1 MKVDKIEY
9 KRVINDAGHL
19 EYDLLQYLE
28 KNREIASPEIKRTE
42 IDYLIDHD
50 IQHRIIQNARKSL
63 LGDKIIL
70 KRCHQ
75 SRLSFIK
82 KYTDFF
88 FALISDC
95 NEKAEPERSS
105 QFCFFLFFKMFLVN
119 VFDCLVWINHNIQAF
134 CFSLIFVD

>member
-1 MKVDKIEY
+1 MKIDKIEY
-9 KRVINDAGHL
+9 KRVINDARHL

-28 KNREIASPEIKRTE
+28 KNRESASPEIKRTE

-70 KRCHQ
+70 KDAVSQ
-75 SRLSFIK
+75 DYLLLK

-88 FALISDC
+88 
-95 NEKAEPERSS
+95 RTY
-105 QFCFFLFFKMFLVN
+105 Q
-119 VFDCLVWINHNIQAF
+119 
-134 CFSLIFVD
+134 

>member
-28 KNREIASPEIKRTE
+28 KNRESASPEIKRTE

-70 KRCHQ
+70 KDAV
-75 SRLSFIK
+75 L
-82 KYTDFF
+82 
-88 FALISDC
+88 
-95 NEKAEPERSS
+95 
-105 QFCFFLFFKMFLVN
+105 
-119 VFDCLVWINHNIQAF
+119 
-134 CFSLIFVD
+134 SLIHI

>member
-19 EYDLLQYLE
+19 ES
-28 KNREIASPEIKRTE
+28 ASPDIKRTE

-70 KRCHQ
+70 KDAVSQ
-75 SRLSFIK
+75 DYLLLK

-88 FALISDC
+88 
-95 NEKAEPERSS
+95 RTY
-105 QFCFFLFFKMFLVN
+105 Q
-119 VFDCLVWINHNIQAF
+119 
-134 CFSLIFVD
+134 

>member
-1 MKVDKIEY
+1 MIFCS
-9 KRVINDAGHL
+9 IL
-19 EYDLLQYLE
+19 

-70 KRCHQ
+70 KDAISQ
-75 SRLSFIK
+75 DYLLLKNIP
-82 KYTDFF
+82 TF

-134 CFSLIFVD
+134 VFSLIFVD

>member
-82 KYTDFF
+82 KIYRLFSHLSVIVMKKQNQRE
-88 FALISDC
+88 AL
-95 NEKAEPERSS
+95 SS
-105 QFCFFLFFKMFLVN
+105 AFLFFKMFLVN

>member
-1 MKVDKIEY
+1 MSAGSSEPTDDGLPFPLPHEENRNKTVEQTVNTAKS
-9 KRVINDAGHL
+9 AGHL

-28 KNREIASPEIKRTE
+28 KNRESASPEIKRTE

-70 KRCHQ
+70 KDAVSQ
-75 SRLSFIK
+75 DYLLLK

-88 FALISDC
+88 
-95 NEKAEPERSS
+95 RTY
-105 QFCFFLFFKMFLVN
+105 Q
-119 VFDCLVWINHNIQAF
+119 
-134 CFSLIFVD
+134 

>member
-28 KNREIASPEIKRTE
+28 KNRESASPEIKRTE

-70 KRCHQ
+70 KDAVSQ
-75 SRLSFIK
+75 DYLLLKIYRLFSHLSVIVMK
-82 KYTDFF
+82 KQNQREALSSAFF
-88 FALISDC
+88 Y
-95 NEKAEPERSS
+95 SS
-105 QFCFFLFFKMFLVN
+105 KCS
-119 VFDCLVWINHNIQAF
+119 W
-134 CFSLIFVD
+134 

>member
-28 KNREIASPEIKRTE
+28 KNRESASPEIKRTE

-70 KRCHQ
+70 KDAVSQ
-75 SRLSFIK
+75 DYLLLKNIP
-82 KYTDFF
+82 TF

-119 VFDCLVWINHNIQAF
+119 VFDCLVWINHNIKAF
-134 CFSLIFVD
+134 CFFTDFC

>member
-19 EYDLLQYLE
+19 EYDLCSIL
-28 KNREIASPEIKRTE
+28 KKSRECFSGNQRTE

-70 KRCHQ
+70 KDAVSQ
-75 SRLSFIK
+75 DYLLLKNIP
-82 KYTDFF
+82 TF

-105 QFCFFLFFKMFLVN
+105 QFCFLFFKMFLVN
-119 VFDCLVWINHNIQAF
+119 VFDCLVWINHNIKAF
-134 CFSLIFVD
+134 VFH